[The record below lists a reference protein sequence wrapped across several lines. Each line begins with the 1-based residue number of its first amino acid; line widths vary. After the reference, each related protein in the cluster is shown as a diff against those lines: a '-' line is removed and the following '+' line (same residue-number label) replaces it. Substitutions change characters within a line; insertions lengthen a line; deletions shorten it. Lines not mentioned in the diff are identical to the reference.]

1 MRTTALLKMAV
12 TAFSAECGMRQ
23 LFESMKRHASEA
35 GELLAISDTHGQL
48 SRRELLARVMALAA
62 DLKGQPQM
70 IGIYAPNGLGWVIA
84 QLACAFAGK
93 IVVPLPTF
101 FSPAQVGHVVRDA
114 SVGLILACEQS
125 ARLAAQS
132 GVPINVIDIHR
143 SGDGLPDIID
153 GFGQIIYTSGSTGR
167 PKGVRHQSGQIAW
180 SAEALANATGATA
193 EDTYLSVLPLPLLL
207 ETICS
212 IFIPAM
218 LGAYVHF
225 DTALAEQVGRGDA
238 KGISRAFDLK
248 QPTTSVVVP
257 QLLKQWVG
265 ELQAGGNRAPS
276 SLRFIAVGGAPV
288 PQQVA
293 EKAWQLG
300 IPVHEGYGLSEC
312 CSVVAVNRP
321 GERHPNTV
329 GRPLSGLDVSIDDD
343 EIVVD
348 GPSITD
354 GYLGQV
360 SAQRPWRTGDLGAID
375 QNGFLKIYGRKD
387 SLIVTSFGRNI
398 SPEWIETMLL
408 GDLRV
413 AFCAV
418 VGHGESYL
426 TAVIVPSGPGEA
438 WFANAT
444 YKDVLGLISACC
456 SGAPEYAVP
465 RAAVVSLL
473 QEALDNQLL
482 TNGRPARKQI
492 EKFVAAKAASAPPP
506 TY

>member
-1 MRTTALLKMAV
+1 
-12 TAFSAECGMRQ
+12 MRQ
-23 LFESMKRHASEA
+23 LFESMKRHALEA

-114 SVGLILACEQS
+114 SVGLILACEQT

-143 SGDGLPDIID
+143 SGDGLPDMID

-167 PKGVRHQSGQIAW
+167 PKGVRHQSGQIGW
-180 SAEALANATGATA
+180 SVAALAAATGASA
-193 EDTYLSVLPLPLLL
+193 SDSYLSVLPLSLLL

-212 IFIPAM
+212 IFIPAS
-218 LGAYVHF
+218 LGARVHF
-225 DTALAEQVGRGDA
+225 DSHLAERAGRGDVTGIA
-238 KGISRAFDLK
+238 KAFENHR
-248 QPTTSVVVP
+248 PTTSVLVP
-257 QLLKQWVG
+257 QLLKYWVA
-265 ELQAGGNRAPS
+265 ELQAAGQIAPS
-276 SLRFIAVGGAPV
+276 SLRFVAVGGAPV
-288 PQQVA
+288 PKQVA
-293 EKAWQLG
+293 DVAWRLG

-398 SPEWIETMLL
+398 SPEWIEAMLL

-418 VGHGESYL
+418 VGHGEPYL
-426 TAVIVPSGPGEA
+426 TALIIPSGPGER
-438 WFANAT
+438 WFANASHE
-444 YKDVLGLISACC
+444 DVLGLISGCC
-456 SGAPEYAVP
+456 SGAPEYGVP
-465 RAAVVSLL
+465 QAYVVASF
-473 QEALDNQLL
+473 QEAVSNQLL

-492 EKFVAAKAASAPPP
+492 EKFVAAKAPSAPAPKS
-506 TY
+506 

>member
-1 MRTTALLKMAV
+1 
-12 TAFSAECGMRQ
+12 MRQ

-48 SRRELLARVMALAA
+48 SRRELLAKVMALAA

-93 IVVPLPTF
+93 IAVPLPTF

-114 SVGLILACEQS
+114 SVGLILACEQT

-143 SGDGLPDIID
+143 SGDGLPDMID

-167 PKGVRHQSGQIAW
+167 PKGVRHQSGQIGW
-180 SAEALANATGATA
+180 SVAALAAATGASA
-193 EDTYLSVLPLPLLL
+193 SDSYLSVLPLSLLL

-212 IFIPAM
+212 IFIPAS
-218 LGAYVHF
+218 LGACVHF
-225 DTALAEQVGRGDA
+225 DSHLAERAGRGDVTGVA
-238 KGISRAFDLK
+238 KVFETHR
-248 QPTTSVVVP
+248 PTTSVLVP
-257 QLLKQWVG
+257 QLLKYWVA
-265 ELQAGGNRAPS
+265 ELQATGQIAPS
-276 SLRFIAVGGAPV
+276 SLRFVAVGGAPV
-288 PQQVA
+288 PKQVA
-293 EKAWQLG
+293 DVAWRLG

-418 VGHGESYL
+418 VGHGEPYL
-426 TAVIVPSGPGEA
+426 TALIIPSGPGER
-438 WFANAT
+438 WFANASHE
-444 YKDVLGLISACC
+444 DVLGLISDCC
-456 SGAPEYAVP
+456 SGAPEYGVP
-465 RAAVVSLL
+465 QAYVVASF
-473 QEALDNQLL
+473 QEALSNQLL

-492 EKFVAAKAASAPPP
+492 EKFVAAKAPSEPAPKN
-506 TY
+506 